1 MTRVVSF
8 SNPPPERRERRLA
21 DLPGRVVE
29 GDPRHVSEAR
39 FESADG
45 QLVAGTWTS
54 TPGRWH
60 AFTGREEF
68 CTLLSGRVRLIPEEG
83 EAQEF
88 GAGDSFLI
96 PEGFRGDWEVLETAV
111 KHFVIRHVPDH

>member
-1 MTRVVSF
+1 MARVVDSPA
-8 SNPPPERRERRLA
+8 PPADRRERRLA
-21 DLPGRVVE
+21 DLPDRVVE
-29 GDPRHVSEAR
+29 GDPHHVGEGR

-45 QLVAGTWTS
+45 RLVAGTWTS
-54 TPGRWH
+54 TPGRWR

-68 CTLLSGRVRLIPEEG
+68 CTLLSGRVRLVPEEG

-88 GAGDSFLI
+88 GPGASFLI

-111 KHFVIRHVPDH
+111 KHFVIRHVPGS